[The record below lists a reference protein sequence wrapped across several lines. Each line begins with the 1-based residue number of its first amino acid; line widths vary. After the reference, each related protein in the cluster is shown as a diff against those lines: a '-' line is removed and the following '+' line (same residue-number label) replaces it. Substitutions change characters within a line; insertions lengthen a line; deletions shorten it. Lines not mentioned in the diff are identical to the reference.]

1 MTPTNL
7 PVQPATPA
15 TPATPGAAA
24 TPGTVATEQAQ
35 TTDFLMMLGQL
46 VAASVQRS
54 GAGLTP
60 TGKVPPM
67 ILDGK
72 KQDEI
77 DPAELVAMFSMGLP
91 QQQPVINIDVPV
103 DVPVEQALQ
112 SLPGIGVGSDA
123 LTGPLQGILQEAAKE
138 ATEGKLAAD
147 VAQILDA
154 TQTPDSLQGPTAPF
168 QLQPQQIQGQQAAP
182 HTQSAVT
189 HTVHSP
195 VGSAAWADEVGTRV
209 VMMTES
215 GNHTASLKLS
225 PEHLGPLE
233 INITVRD
240 DKASVWFGA
249 AHADTRAAIE
259 TALPRLREMFESQGL
274 SLADAGVF
282 REPPREQ
289 PAVKNDSMS
298 AGQSDV
304 AEEVTSVNVRARLG
318 LVDAYA

>member
-15 TPATPGAAA
+15 TPLQGSTATPA
-24 TPGTVATEQAQ
+24 EQSQ
-35 TTDFLMMLGQL
+35 TTDFLLMLGQL

-54 GAGLTP
+54 GAGVTP
-60 TGKVPPM
+60 TTKAPLMVV
-67 ILDGK
+67 DGDAK
-72 KQDEI
+72 KDEV
-77 DPAELVAMFSMGLP
+77 DPEQLLAMFSMALP
-91 QQQPVINIDVPV
+91 PQMHPINIDVPV
-103 DVPVEQALQ
+103 GQALQ
-112 SLPGIGVGSDA
+112 ALSGASVGASAAEGPMQNLLQEVAKQATDGKLFADINAAVADAPQAADGSQVPTLPVQLQQPQAQANLHAHDA
-123 LTGPLQGILQEAAKE
+123 LSRP
-138 ATEGKLAAD
+138 
-147 VAQILDA
+147 
-154 TQTPDSLQGPTAPF
+154 
-168 QLQPQQIQGQQAAP
+168 
-182 HTQSAVT
+182 
-189 HTVHSP
+189 VHAP
-195 VGSAAWADEVGTRV
+195 VGTAAWADEIGARV
-209 VMMTES
+209 ITMTES

-259 TALPRLREMFESQGL
+259 NALPRLREMFASQGL

-289 PAVKNDSMS
+289 PAVKDNATST
-298 AGQSDV
+298 GQGDAV
-304 AEEVTSVNVRARLG
+304 DEVTTVTRARLG

>member
-15 TPATPGAAA
+15 TPAQGPAA
-24 TPGTVATEQAQ
+24 TAAEQSQ
-35 TTDFLMMLGQL
+35 TTDFLLMLGQL

-54 GAGLTP
+54 GASLVP
-60 TGKVPPM
+60 TTKVPAM
-67 ILDGK
+67 VLDGDVK
-72 KQDEI
+72 KDEV
-77 DPAELVAMFSMGLP
+77 DPEQLLAMFSMAVPP
-91 QQQPVINIDVPV
+91 QVHPINIDVPV
-103 DVPVEQALQ
+103 GQALQ
-112 SLPGIGVGSDA
+112 ALSGVSISA
-123 LTGPLQGILQEAAKE
+123 AAAEAPVQNILQEVAKQVTN
-138 ATEGKLAAD
+138 AKLCAD
-147 VAQILDA
+147 ASAQVTDA
-154 TQTPDSLQGPTAPF
+154 PQAPDGSQMPTLPV
-168 QLQPQQIQGQQAAP
+168 QLQPQTQANA
-182 HTQSAVT
+182 HAHDAVSRP
-189 HTVHSP
+189 VHAP
-195 VGSAAWADEVGTRV
+195 VGTPAWADEIGARV

-233 INITVRD
+233 INITVHD

-259 TALPRLREMFESQGL
+259 TALPRLREMFASQGL

-289 PAVKNDSMS
+289 PVVKNSTTS
-298 AGQSDV
+298 AGQGD
-304 AEEVTSVNVRARLG
+304 ATEEVAAISSRARLG

>member
-7 PVQPATPA
+7 PVQP
-15 TPATPGAAA
+15 
-24 TPGTVATEQAQ
+24 GTVATPPATPTSAAEQS
-35 TTDFLMMLGQL
+35 TTADFFLMLGQL
-46 VAASVQRS
+46 VAASVQS
-54 GAGLTP
+54 NGTAVATTTKMPLL
-60 TGKVPPM
+60 V
-67 ILDGK
+67 LDGTAK
-72 KQDEI
+72 KEEV
-77 DPAELVAMFSMGLP
+77 DPEELLAMFAMAMHP
-91 QQQPVINIDVPV
+91 QPQPVNIDVPAE
-103 DVPVEQALQ
+103 PALQ
-112 SLPGIGVGSDA
+112 IAPGVADA
-123 LTGPLQGILQEAAKE
+123 PIQNILQEVARQ
-138 ATEGKLAAD
+138 ATDGKLLTEIATDDAAQ
-147 VAQILDA
+147 VTDA
-154 TQTPDSLQGPTAPF
+154 APDSSQVPTTF
-168 QLQPQQIQGQQAAP
+168 QLQQPQTAAATA
-182 HTQSAVT
+182 HTHAAMSRP
-189 HTVHSP
+189 VHAP
-195 VGSAAWADEVGTRV
+195 VGSAAWADEIGSRV

-289 PAVKNDSMS
+289 AAVKNNARST
-298 AGQSDV
+298 GQGETVD
-304 AEEVTSVNVRARLG
+304 EVSTASRARLG